1 MLLLHSHYRHHH
13 HHQLQYHVGGAVVMQ
28 LEESQSFLV
37 QKQPETKG
45 LQIVRH
51 AFRYKHHPFM
61 IEIHPDCHLQR
72 NFNFACS

>member
-13 HHQLQYHVGGAVVMQ
+13 HHQLQYHVGGAVIMQ

-45 LQIVRH
+45 LQMSDMHSCINTI
-51 AFRYKHHPFM
+51 P
-61 IEIHPDCHLQR
+61 
-72 NFNFACS
+72 S